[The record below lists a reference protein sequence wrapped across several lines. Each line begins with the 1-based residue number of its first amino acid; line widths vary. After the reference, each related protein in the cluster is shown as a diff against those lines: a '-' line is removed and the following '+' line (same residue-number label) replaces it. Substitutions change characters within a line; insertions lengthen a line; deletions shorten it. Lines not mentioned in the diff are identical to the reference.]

1 MSSSTIDTTTS
12 SLDVG
17 SVAKLAFI
25 LGFSTADVEVGGSS
39 HVTATSKLDMQATS
53 TVKIVADMTA
63 DSGKADNNTDAAVAT
78 IGITTNTYARITGN
92 AVVNTTG
99 ALLNVSAKSSSTG
112 IAIGDGTSGGAGA
125 TVGAAVITG
134 ETVAAVNDHA
144 QITDASGVSITA
156 DRLNDATA
164 VAKSTTKGSTD
175 GDSSQES
182 KKQLSGNDAQTGGG
196 NSVSFA
202 GAVAVSTV
210 VSHSSA
216 YLDTAGSVQSSGS
229 LAVISTS
236 ATNSQAR
243 ADGSATVADHD
254 SNAANNTNVG
264 IAVGI
269 GVGDLHND
277 AYIKG
282 ESNTIT
288 ANGVSIKATMG
299 SHDRTLDFAS
309 GGVDASTGKITLLGG
324 AAIAGASGGAT
335 SVAGALVINVG
346 ISHTNAYIADGT
358 TVTVTG
364 SGTVEIKAE
373 NFIEVTSKGTGKQT
387 NGGSTGVGPVFS
399 LNIGETDTN
408 ALLGDATLA
417 PASAAS
423 VSGAGAVTISAASKN
438 AMDNEAEGGAKS
450 DKTAVTPVV
459 AISVASNTT
468 NANADAATS
477 ALNAGSLN
485 VTASHE
491 GSNNVSATGNTESG
505 KTGVGISFALAIT
518 TDSAIATTARDVVAS
533 GAVAFNAKTASGTK
547 SKAKSSVAGGDSNDS
562 DKNDPNG
569 GVNKKAADNKQF
581 ASDRATAKGGKS
593 AGNTDGSSAEAS
605 GEDGSS
611 KKVEVA
617 GAVGITVANT
627 TARASIPDGLTI
639 TAGNGTGITNGTLTV
654 KSENN
659 TDAQAVADGSV
670 TNPGTTFDPTVSNA
684 TDKGY
689 VDFSA
694 DNINLGTDTGLH
706 TGDQIYYRANGGTAI
721 GGLENGKTYFV
732 RDIGSGKFE
741 LYDTKDHAND
751 TLHTAGR
758 RDLLKDTTHPAPTG
772 TTQSLDP
779 VDAEAAGTGVGI
791 AVAVNVAR
799 VTNEALV
806 GNSDITAD
814 GLIVQALV
822 PQVGSS
828 DKVDSFSAEATAGVS
843 GIDTGIAGAL
853 AVNVG
858 MSHSKAAI
866 ANSATVT
873 ITDGG
878 DVALTAENFVANST
892 KASGKQEAGGKTGVG
907 AAIGVNIGMTD
918 TTAHVGDGASIS
930 GAKDIKLSASSTNE
944 LSNSADAGSKGKTA
958 VTPSIAVSVSNNDTE
973 ATLGTYSLTTNHN
986 TGKVELTASHEG
998 SVSSEASGDTESGDT
1013 GVGISLAL
1021 TISTDKSL
1029 ATTNRDIDAGD
1040 AVTFSAKTISADR
1053 SRAKAS
1059 VAGAGDE
1066 DQNNKSTDQGG
1077 SGGKSVDQKV
1087 TGQKDTASNKATTAD
1102 SGAAGK
1108 TGDTSN
1114 ASASTSSGDSSS
1126 GSSVSVAGAVAVTVT
1141 SSTSSAVLGVGRTV
1155 TTHHSGNTGV
1165 LSLLSQNLT
1174 ESTAFADGGSTVSGG
1189 GTSVGVG
1196 VSVNVANVTNEA
1208 YVAGG
1213 ATVNADGVSAKATM
1227 ASRDVK
1233 FTVDHID
1240 VIDTGKSTIFV
1251 GLDSGL
1257 KTGDK
1262 RTYDK
1267 GVNTNNPIDGLTSG
1281 NDYYVRVLDG
1291 GKIQLYEASDDAQHP
1306 DSAAKSGDETKLVHL
1321 TGTGSGTGHKL
1332 KWAFDAGNPLSLPG
1346 SDVSFDPSTQLR
1358 VIDLA
1363 EGSQLDTGDAVH
1375 YDNGGGS
1382 TMGGLNTTDTFYV
1395 IQLDDKHSQLA
1406 GSRQHA
1412 LDGTAVKLN
1421 DDGNTTQTL
1430 VDSTDTF
1437 RAQARSGAGGGKIGV
1452 AGSVAINIAQV
1463 HTRGMIGYGGSG
1475 AASVTLVGGDVD
1487 LEAQSRTDNFVDASP
1502 TSSAHG
1508 AGGSSVGVGA
1518 SFGLNVVLED
1528 TTAGIADGQS
1538 VTGSA
1543 GQFTIKADNQNT
1555 AVTVAENGAS
1565 GGGTQVGAA
1574 VAIAVVDISTTAKA
1588 GADQGGSVT
1597 TLTLSGALEVEAIHS
1612 DTVYTTTKGEAAG
1625 DGTAVGASVS
1635 LNIVTDDTI
1644 ATVARSFTGGTLV
1657 TVASTSRMDTRAEAR
1672 GSASGASSTKD
1683 GTNDTSDSNKSR
1695 DSQQETNH
1703 QADFATQ
1710 KSGTSGKPS
1719 GSAQSDG
1726 ISQGDSNSSSQS
1738 GNSSQGGTSVAASVA
1753 VNYMNVHNTARITG
1767 AGVSVTGTDH
1777 AKITADSDADAA
1789 AQGLSTATNT
1799 KADTGVAA
1807 AVGVNIALVHNTA
1820 KVDDNVTLQAKDV
1833 AIKAEM
1839 MSGEKNTFVARALSG
1854 GVAKNTAVGGSVAL
1868 NYIDVETTA
1877 SIGANAHVSSTSGDI
1892 DVAAESR
1899 NEIQNVSGGAALST
1913 SNGTGVGVA
1922 VSINILNKLDTEANV
1937 GHDAVVTATGG
1948 SVHITSN
1955 ASLEP
1960 KTETL
1965 PIIGDVKI
1973 TSFAAGV
1980 AASSGGAAIGG
1991 SSSIDV
1997 YFVDTHAFV
2006 EHDAHITA
2014 DQGVTV
2020 SAQDAITVFSAAGG
2034 IGASSG
2040 SAGVGIGLDVG
2051 VIVRHTTAHVDEG
2064 AQVTANNG
2072 DITVHAQSDDDITSI
2087 AATFGLS
2094 SSSAGVAASVGV
2106 MVLITE
2112 TRAYTEEKGSGS
2124 AVQLTATHGNV
2135 SLTAQGDMKAL
2146 MIAGAIGGGSSA
2158 GVGVANT
2165 TLVHNDTVAAR
2176 MGAQSAV
2183 N

>member
-684 TDKGY
+684 TNKGY

-758 RDLLKDTTHPAPTG
+758 RDLLKDTTPPAPTG

-958 VTPSIAVSVSNNDTE
+958 VTPSIAVSVANNDTE

-998 SVSSEASGDTESGDT
+998 SVSSEASG
-1013 GVGISLAL
+1013 
-1021 TISTDKSL
+1021 
-1029 ATTNRDIDAGD
+1029 
-1040 AVTFSAKTISADR
+1040 
-1053 SRAKAS
+1053 
-1059 VAGAGDE
+1059 
-1066 DQNNKSTDQGG
+1066 
-1077 SGGKSVDQKV
+1077 
-1087 TGQKDTASNKATTAD
+1087 
-1102 SGAAGK
+1102 
-1108 TGDTSN
+1108 
-1114 ASASTSSGDSSS
+1114 
-1126 GSSVSVAGAVAVTVT
+1126 
-1141 SSTSSAVLGVGRTV
+1141 
-1155 TTHHSGNTGV
+1155 
-1165 LSLLSQNLT
+1165 
-1174 ESTAFADGGSTVSGG
+1174 
-1189 GTSVGVG
+1189 
-1196 VSVNVANVTNEA
+1196 
-1208 YVAGG
+1208 

-1233 FTVDHID
+1233 FAVDHID

-1267 GVNTNNPIDGLTSG
+1267 GGNTNDPIDGLTSG

-1412 LDGTAVKLN
+1412 LDGTAAKLN
-1421 DDGNTTQTL
+1421 DDGNSNQKL

-1777 AKITADSDADAA
+1777 AKITADSDADAS

-2112 TRAYTEEKGSGS
+2112 TRME
-2124 AVQLTATHGNV
+2124 
-2135 SLTAQGDMKAL
+2135 
-2146 MIAGAIGGGSSA
+2146 IGRASCRER
-2158 GVGVANT
+2158 V
-2165 TLVHNDTVAAR
+2165 
-2176 MGAQSAV
+2176 
-2183 N
+2183 